1 MDYDFSNF
9 VLPESLSNTGIS
21 LNASSLANIAQMSTS
36 SSLKAVQAASQAL
49 QASATTNLNSSSK
62 IISELSEVLSSF
74 SQIAHDFTDSTS
86 KDHIFSENDHAILDK
101 SFGKIIDFPDTVDLK
116 AGKNTIRIKM
126 SYFFQIIGLILTIL
140 SFLISMLQNLPQH
153 QEPCPCLQ
161 ERSEEEHSQSS
172 NSDNLPHVVQSPSN
186 NNSVD
191 DESAS
196 EK

>member
-21 LNASSLANIAQMSTS
+21 LNAFLTNISQISTASSLE
-36 SSLKAVQAASQAL
+36 AVQAASQAL
-49 QASATTNLNSSSK
+49 QVASTSALNSYSK
-62 IISELSEVLSSF
+62 TISELSETLSNLNKITNSF
-74 SQIAHDFTDSTS
+74 TNSDSKEHT
-86 KDHIFSENDHAILDK
+86 FSEDDHAILDD
-101 SFGKIIDFPDTVDLK
+101 SFKKIIDFPDTVDLK

-126 SYFFQIIGLILTIL
+126 SYLFQIISILLTLL